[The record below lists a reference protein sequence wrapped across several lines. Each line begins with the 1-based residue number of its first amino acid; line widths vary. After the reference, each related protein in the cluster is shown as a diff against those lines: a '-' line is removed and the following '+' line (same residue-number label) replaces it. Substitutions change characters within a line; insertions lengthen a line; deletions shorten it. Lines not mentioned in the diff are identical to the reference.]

1 MKHHA
6 DIINKDVTAKC
17 PLLYRERKVAM
28 DGVTNNVAQS
38 VEAVNQILQTA
49 TQATIALDKKMLLAT
64 TEMAVGQELGKG
76 QNVDATG

>member
-1 MKHHA
+1 
-6 DIINKDVTAKC
+6 
-17 PLLYRERKVAM
+17 M